1 MTIDFKSKGNSI
13 VKFNSTISKEL
24 ISNSLH
30 FWADTCDAI
39 FVSTSDKGDNV
50 QKAKEKLMKIAQ
62 AQKFEQVEPTEVPSK
77 FDGNRVFVMN
87 RVPLESVDDNSDYAM
102 ELLLGN

>member
-13 VKFNSTISKEL
+13 GKVNSTISKEL
-24 ISNSLH
+24 ISNSLQ

-50 QKAKEKLMKIAQ
+50 QIAKEKLMKIAQ
-62 AQKFEQVEPTEVPSK
+62 SQKFEQVEPTEVPSK

>member
-1 MTIDFKSKGNSI
+1 MTIDFKSNNQSI
-13 VKFNSTISKEL
+13 GKVNSTVSKDL
-24 ISNSLH
+24 ISNSLQ

-50 QKAKEKLMKIAQ
+50 QQAKEKLMKIAQ
-62 AQKFEQVEPTEVPSK
+62 AQKFGQIEPTEVPSK
-77 FDGNRVFVMN
+77 FEGNRVFVMN
-87 RVPLESVDDNSDYAM
+87 RVPLESKDDNTEYAM